1 MALYQ
6 WIETIGS
13 SSIPEHFSPLIA
25 QLGLQMIDS
34 VSNDLQIY
42 ALTPRSGQAF
52 DQQPIVSV
60 LVTWCNRGTHEVQ
73 IEVRSG
79 TGCEQI
85 AQQLRT
91 MLVSNK
97 PAQELGTD
105 WLCLARRCWR
115 MLQPYISM
123 NNR

>member
-52 DQQPIVSV
+52 DEQPIVSV

-73 IEVRSG
+73 IEVRSDEPMLRSG

-97 PAQELGTD
+97 PA
-105 WLCLARRCWR
+105 
-115 MLQPYISM
+115 
-123 NNR
+123 